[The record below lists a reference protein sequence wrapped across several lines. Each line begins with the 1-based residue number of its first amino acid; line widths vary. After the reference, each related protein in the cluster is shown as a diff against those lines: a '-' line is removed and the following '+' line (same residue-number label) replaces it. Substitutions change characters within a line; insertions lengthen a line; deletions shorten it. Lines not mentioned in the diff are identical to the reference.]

1 MPEGDTIF
9 RAARTLHRALAG
21 KVVTRFESV
30 YPALTRIAEDRPIV
44 GRRIEAVV
52 ARGKHLLI
60 VFSGDLTLQTHMRM
74 NGSWH
79 IYRAGERWQ
88 RPARDMRVLVGT
100 ADVVAVGFT
109 VPIAALL
116 TPQDLARHKE
126 LSALGPDLLAD
137 ASGAAVLGAAVL
149 SARVPGARVPGAAH
163 GTINEVVR
171 RLRAHDRDAIA
182 DVLLNQRVVA
192 GIGNVLKSEILFVAG
207 VFPFRTVGSLSDAEL
222 LRLIDASRELLR
234 ATVMSRAQTLSPA
247 VGRRTTRSL
256 DPNAKLWVY
265 SRGGKPCRRCGARI
279 ESRKTGL
286 DARVTYWCAQCQ
298 T

>member
-21 KVVTRFESV
+21 KVVTRFESA

-60 VFSGDLTLQTHMRM
+60 AFSGDLTLQTHMRM

-100 ADVVAVGFT
+100 ADFVAVGFT

-137 ASGAAVLGAAVL
+137 ASDASGAAVLGAAVL
-149 SARVPGARVPGAAH
+149 GARVPGADVRGA
-163 GTINEVVR
+163 NDEVVR
-171 RLRAHDRDAIA
+171 RLRAHDRDVIA
-182 DVLLNQRVVA
+182 DALLNQRVVA

-207 VFPFRTVGSLSDAEL
+207 VFPFRTVASLSDAAL
-222 LRLIDASRELLR
+222 LRIIDTSRELLR
-234 ATVMSRAQTLSPA
+234 ANVTPRAQTLSPA

-265 SRGGKPCRRCGARI
+265 SRGGKPCRRCGTPI

-286 DARVTYWCAQCQ
+286 DARITYWCPRCQ